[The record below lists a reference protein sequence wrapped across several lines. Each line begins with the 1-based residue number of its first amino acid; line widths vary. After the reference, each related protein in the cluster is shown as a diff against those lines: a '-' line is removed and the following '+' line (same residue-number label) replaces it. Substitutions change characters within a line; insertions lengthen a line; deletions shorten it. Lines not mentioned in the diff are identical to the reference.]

1 MSKRTYGEMCPVA
14 RALDVIG
21 ERWTILIVRE
31 LLLGPKRFKDLLAQ
45 LPAMG
50 TNRLADRLKGLY
62 DAGVVAKR
70 TLPAPAEV
78 RVYELTDLGERLR
91 PLICCLGAWGAQ
103 LPLPQDVDAGTARAE
118 LIALGLSTTAPPGLI
133 AEHDETYELRVA
145 HECFHVRVADA
156 SATVRSGPAPVAADL
171 LVECDLPTFLELSA
185 GELTPAQAARQGRAS
200 FAGAPAVRARA
211 FQVLSFRRADRGLR
225 LVPA

>member
-45 LPAMG
+45 LPTMG
-50 TNRLADRLKGLY
+50 TNRLAERLKGLY

-78 RVYELTDLGERLR
+78 QVYELTDLGERLR
-91 PLICCLGAWGAQ
+91 PLIHLLGAWGAE
-103 LPLPQDVDAGTARAE
+103 LPLPRDLDASSARAE
-118 LIALGLSTTAPPGLI
+118 LIALGLSTTAPPELV
-133 AEHDETYELRVA
+133 AEHEETYELRVA
-145 HECFHVRVADA
+145 RECFHVRVAGG
-156 SATVRSGPAPVAADL
+156 SVTVRSGPAPLTADL
-171 LVECDLPTFLELSA
+171 VVECDLPTFFELVGGA
-185 GELTPAQAARQGRAS
+185 LTPAGAARQGRAR
-200 FAGAPAVRARA
+200 FTGAPAVRARA
-211 FQVLSFRRADRGLR
+211 FQVLSYRHADRGLR

>member
-62 DAGVVAKR
+62 DAGVVARR
-70 TLPAPAEV
+70 TLPAPAEA
-78 RVYELTDLGERLR
+78 RVYELTDVGERLR
-91 PLICCLGAWGAQ
+91 PLIYCLSAWGAE

-118 LIALGLSTTAPPGLI
+118 LIALGLSTTAPPQLV
-133 AEHDETYELRVA
+133 AEHEETYELRVA
-145 HECFHVRVADA
+145 HECFHVRVADGE
-156 SATVRSGPAPVAADL
+156 ATVRSGPAPLAADL
-171 LVECDLPTFLELSA
+171 LVECDLPTFLELA
-185 GELTPAQAARQGRAS
+185 GGALTPAQAARQGRAS
-200 FAGAPAVRARA
+200 FTGAPAVRARA
-211 FQVLSFRRADRGLR
+211 FRVLSFRRADRGLR